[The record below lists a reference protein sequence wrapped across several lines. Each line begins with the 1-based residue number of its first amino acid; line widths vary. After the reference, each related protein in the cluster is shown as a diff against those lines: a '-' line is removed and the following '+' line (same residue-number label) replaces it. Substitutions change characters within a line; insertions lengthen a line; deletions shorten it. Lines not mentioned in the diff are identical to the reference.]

1 MIRNINI
8 LFVTMFGLGNIP
20 KIPGTFGSIAT
31 VIILFIF
38 FHILN
43 LSSNIILIFLIIIFL
58 FNDSRVHKI
67 AEIFQLPIVNKEYK
81 EETIGI
87 KEHLI

>member
-1 MIRNINI
+1 MSQKIDCYFIVKIEIFYFLTNSSFI
-8 LFVTMFGLGNIP
+8 LKSHYKRHKNFWN
-20 KIPGTFGSIAT
+20 K
-31 VIILFIF
+31 
-38 FHILN
+38 
-43 LSSNIILIFLIIIFL
+43 LIIIFPGK
-58 FNDSRVHKI
+58 DSRVHKI

>member
-1 MIRNINI
+1 MHKNFWNKLIVI
-8 LFVTMFGLGNIP
+8 F
-20 KIPGTFGSIAT
+20 PGK
-31 VIILFIF
+31 
-38 FHILN
+38 
-43 LSSNIILIFLIIIFL
+43 
-58 FNDSRVHKI
+58 DSRVHKI